1 MKQLS
6 SIKNNTD
13 AIKGTTEAIKGT
25 AEAIKCTTDAIH
37 EKVEVICNVME
48 GGEQPR
54 KEGQSDKAR
63 IKQLRVQK
71 RLIDNEIGD
80 LKGCASEKIR
90 NDHKKTKDQQKQIKK
105 KETKKIRSLPF

>member
-1 MKQLS
+1 MKQFS
-6 SIKNNTD
+6 SIKNDTE

-37 EKVEVICNVME
+37 EKVEVICNAME

-80 LKGCASEKIR
+80 LKEREGKRLHTEKAAQ
-90 NDHKKTKDQQKQIKK
+90 HEMVQ
-105 KETKKIRSLPF
+105 